1 LRSLDFDFDGALY
14 NPGCF
19 ADQDCWLA
27 FESFFAVAALLE
39 LAWMAMGS
47 RVAWV
52 PPSHAS
58 SVMCRY

>member
-1 LRSLDFDFDGALY
+1 MAKECLTPWFALVFALVHTLRAVSHH
-14 NPGCF
+14 
-19 ADQDCWLA
+19 WL
-27 FESFFAVAALLE
+27 ESGRDAQAE